1 MDSES
6 SKLHNDETKRFLH
19 EVEPLLTEWCIEHPH
34 WRRSESDPWLDPHGG
49 HDLLKRARALLAND
63 QALPPGDTK

>member
-6 SKLHNDETKRFLH
+6 SASNDETKRFLH
-19 EVEPLLTEWCIEHPH
+19 EVEPLLTEWCIKHPH
-34 WRRSESDPWLDPHGG
+34 WRRPWQDPYGG

-63 QALPPGDTK
+63 QAH